1 MGDEI
6 NSRFREERAITE
18 TLIDSKIAA
27 MEQRLNKKIIQ
38 VIQEQLSRLGV
49 GSTKPATHRP
59 ETYSAQTTDRSTNPA
74 TKGNIPHIQLADK
87 NHPTSGNSPLISYA
101 KMNFPTSNNINNPLI
116 WAHHCEQYFERFGPH
131 ESSNLMGKLVI
142 LQQTDR
148 VEIYQCQLQA
158 RAGIG

>member
-27 MEQRLNKKIIQ
+27 MERLSKKIIQ

-49 GSTKPATHRP
+49 GSTKPATHRH
-59 ETYSAQTTDRSTNPA
+59 ESYSAQTTGRSTIPA

-87 NHPTSGNSPLISYA
+87 NHPTSELKRSEFSLLMNSKVKKQNRSHGRKPRL
-101 KMNFPTSNNINNPLI
+101 
-116 WAHHCEQYFERFGPH
+116 WALLRNLLAFRLERH
-131 ESSNLMGKLVI
+131 
-142 LQQTDR
+142 
-148 VEIYQCQLQA
+148 
-158 RAGIG
+158 